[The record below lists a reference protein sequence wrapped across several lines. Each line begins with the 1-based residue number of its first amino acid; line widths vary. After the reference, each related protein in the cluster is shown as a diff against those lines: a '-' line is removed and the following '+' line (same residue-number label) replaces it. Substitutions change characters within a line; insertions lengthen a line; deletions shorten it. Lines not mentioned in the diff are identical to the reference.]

1 MKTVKI
7 KGLTIGSGR
16 PKICVPIVA
25 KDVSDAIIQAEK
37 IETCDLVEIRGDY
50 IDNYNNVEYVIEL
63 IKNVKKIIEKPVI
76 FTFRTGNEGG
86 ERNVRISAYV
96 NILKSI
102 IKSKEADF
110 VDVELFS
117 GDGYVGDI
125 IKCAKEY
132 GIFVIIS
139 NHDFASTPSEKELI
153 NRLNKMQELGADI
166 AKIAMMP
173 KNMSDVYRVMAVTSD
188 INLDIPVISMSMGK
202 MGMISRIAGELYGS
216 SVTFGCAHAAS
227 APGQLNAS
235 DLSDI
240 LGIIHKQ
247 N

>member
-63 IKNVKKIIEKPVI
+63 IKNVKKIIDKPVI

-166 AKIAMMP
+166 AKIEKKK
-173 KNMSDVYRVMAVTSD
+173 KNMSDVYRVMGRHGGD
-188 INLDIPVISMSMGK
+188 
-202 MGMISRIAGELYGS
+202 GMISRIAGELYGS

>member
-1 MKTVKI
+1 M
-7 KGLTIGSGR
+7 
-16 PKICVPIVA
+16 
-25 KDVSDAIIQAEK
+25 
-37 IETCDLVEIRGDY
+37 
-50 IDNYNNVEYVIEL
+50 
-63 IKNVKKIIEKPVI
+63 
-76 FTFRTGNEGG
+76 
-86 ERNVRISAYV
+86 
-96 NILKSI
+96 
-102 IKSKEADF
+102 
-110 VDVELFS
+110 
-117 GDGYVGDI
+117 
-125 IKCAKEY
+125 
-132 GIFVIIS
+132 IIS

>member
-1 MKTVKI
+1 
-7 KGLTIGSGR
+7 
-16 PKICVPIVA
+16 
-25 KDVSDAIIQAEK
+25 
-37 IETCDLVEIRGDY
+37 
-50 IDNYNNVEYVIEL
+50 
-63 IKNVKKIIEKPVI
+63 
-76 FTFRTGNEGG
+76 
-86 ERNVRISAYV
+86 
-96 NILKSI
+96 
-102 IKSKEADF
+102 
-110 VDVELFS
+110 
-117 GDGYVGDI
+117 
-125 IKCAKEY
+125 
-132 GIFVIIS
+132 
-139 NHDFASTPSEKELI
+139 
-153 NRLNKMQELGADI
+153 MQELGADI